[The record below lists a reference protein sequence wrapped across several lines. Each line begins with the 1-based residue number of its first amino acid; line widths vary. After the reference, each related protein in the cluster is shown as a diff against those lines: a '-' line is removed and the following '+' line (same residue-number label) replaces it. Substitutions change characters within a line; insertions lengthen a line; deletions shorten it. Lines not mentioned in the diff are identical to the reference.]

1 MEIGSFENINQ
12 WTIKVFLSIE
22 MFIMNFS
29 VFLFQLDFLHHQLT
43 FVIIIDQQHNW
54 KNPNDRYTDEIK
66 LLVMELLIHF
76 LFHQHSVFHNMVQ
89 KKSINQ
95 ATIDFLISLDVPK
108 FLPPSTKRYVSS
120 FKTLVHA
127 TNHKQTQRLNYIND
141 SVMIFKLSKE
151 RKQQKSNIFNFLF
164 KLNRCKWNQYSSTKS
179 SFIK

>member
-1 MEIGSFENINQ
+1 
-12 WTIKVFLSIE
+12 

-29 VFLFQLDFLHHQLT
+29 VFFISIRLSSSSIDLRHHHRSTTQLKKPERSIYGRNQAFSDGIADSFLVSSALSLS
-43 FVIIIDQQHNW
+43 QHG
-54 KNPNDRYTDEIK
+54 T
-66 LLVMELLIHF
+66 
-76 LFHQHSVFHNMVQ
+76 

-95 ATIDFLISLDVPK
+95 ATIDFLTSLDVPK

-164 KLNRCKWNQYSSTKS
+164 KLNRCK
-179 SFIK
+179 